1 MTPTPPTVMSI
12 AFSRRGLVILAVALL
27 AVLALPTPGG
37 PPSGDS
43 TDGRGTGMATA
54 TAAAAPASEP
64 GADEAAHGGTGAD
77 PADEAASRMASPF
90 LRESGKF
97 ILGLLAFSQMFA
109 VLRLVQGPTLAD
121 RVIALDF
128 IGITCASM
136 IGVYSI
142 VVEEP
147 LYLRAVIVLSLVS
160 FLGTIGFALYCEKRG
175 EP

>member
-1 MTPTPPTVMSI
+1 MRPPTVMSI
-12 AFSRRGLVILAVALL
+12 AFSPRGLVILLVAVL
-27 AVLALPTPGG
+27 AVLALPSPGG
-37 PPSGDS
+37 SSGD
-43 TDGRGTGMATA
+43 DPGRGIATA
-54 TAAAAPASEP
+54 AGAAGAAAPAESSDGH
-64 GADEAAHGGTGAD
+64 GAGHGAEAASGED
-77 PADEAASRMASPF
+77 AAVSRMASPF
-90 LRESGKF
+90 LQQSGKF
-97 ILGLLAFSQMFA
+97 ILALLAFSQMFA